1 MKSMKG
7 WSHPL
12 FYFSSVLLS
21 FLVTGAAAVE
31 IVGAGASL
39 PNPIYKT
46 WGDSLGGGLRLSYQ
60 AVGSGSG
67 VDLLIAR
74 KVDFGASDRPLK
86 PEELERNNLVQFP
99 AVVGAVVPIV
109 NIEGVEPGRL
119 KLDVETLARIYLGKI
134 AKWNDPAIAAL
145 NRDLKLPDANIAVI
159 YRSDSS
165 GSTFLFT
172 NYLSKAS
179 AEWHSAMGEGTT
191 VNWKTGTGGL
201 GGSAVIN
208 YVERLKNSIGYVDFN
223 QVVQHKLAYV
233 QLKSR
238 DGQFVSP
245 STESIKAAAA
255 NAQWGRNAGFYEILT
270 HQQGGS
276 WPISGASF
284 VLMHKI
290 QDNPQVAQ
298 AVLRFF
304 DWSYINGEQA
314 AEHLNFVA
322 LPANTQQ
329 LIRAEWKARIKDSKG
344 NPIW

>member
-1 MKSMKG
+1 MKWLNAKVS
-7 WSHPL
+7 
-12 FYFSSVLLS
+12 LLPMLLA
-21 FLVTGAAAVE
+21 FLTSGTAAVE

-46 WGDSLGGGLRLSYQ
+46 WGDSLGGDLHLSYQ

-99 AVVGAVVPIV
+99 AVIGAVVPVV

-119 KLDVETLARIYLGKI
+119 KLDGETLARIYLGKI
-134 AKWNDPAIAAL
+134 ARWNDPAIVAL

-179 AEWHSAMGEGTT
+179 AEWHGAMGEGTT

-201 GGSAVIN
+201 GSSSVIS
-208 YVERLKNSIGYVDFN
+208 YVQRLKNSIGYVDFN
-223 QVVQHKLAYV
+223 KVAQHKLVYV
-233 QLKSR
+233 QLKNR
-238 DGQFVSP
+238 DGQFVVP
-245 STESIKAAAA
+245 SVESIKAAAN
-255 NAQWGRNAGFYEILT
+255 NAQWGRNEGFYEILT
-270 HQQGGS
+270 HQQGAS

-284 VLMHKI
+284 ILMHKV
-290 QDNPQVAQ
+290 QHDSQVAQ

-304 DWSYINGEQA
+304 DWSYNNGA
-314 AEHLNFVA
+314 MSAERLNFVA
-322 LPANTQQ
+322 LPANAQQ
-329 LIRAEWKARIKDSKG
+329 LIRTEWKNRIRDSKG
-344 NPIW
+344 NPVY

>member
-1 MKSMKG
+1 MKLYPK
-7 WSHPL
+7 
-12 FYFSSVLLS
+12 FSFLPILLASLLS
-21 FLVTGAAAVE
+21 GAATAVE

-39 PNPIYKT
+39 PNPIYRT
-46 WGDSLGGGLRLSYQ
+46 WGDSLGGDLRLSYQ

-99 AVVGAVVPIV
+99 AVIGAVVPIV

-119 KLDVETLARIYLGKI
+119 KLDGETLARIYLGKI
-134 AKWNDPAIAAL
+134 ARWNDPAIVAL
-145 NRDLKLPDANIAVI
+145 NRDLKLPDANISVI

-191 VNWKTGTGGL
+191 VNWKAGTGGL
-201 GGSAVIN
+201 GSSSVIN

-223 QVVQHKLAYV
+223 QVAQHKLAYV
-233 QLKSR
+233 QMKNR

-245 STESIKAAAA
+245 SVESIKAAAN

-270 HQQGGS
+270 HQQGAS

-284 VLMHKI
+284 ILMHKV
-290 QDNPQVAQ
+290 QHNPDVAQ

-304 DWSYINGEQA
+304 DWSYNNGA
-314 AEHLNFVA
+314 ASAERLNFVA

-329 LIRAEWKARIKDSKG
+329 LIRTEWKNRIRDSKG
-344 NPIW
+344 NPVY